1 MLTDILLISKIKSG
15 DIQSFKEVFD
25 TYYAPLLIYSTCIVG
40 DSDEAE
46 EIVEQLFY
54 TIWKNHKELPLLRS
68 LNAYL
73 YGAVRNQSLQY
84 LSHKNVQRTFVEKS
98 KAGDEPDTY
107 DIDPQKQMEINELE
121 SLVNTTIDKLPERR
135 RIIFRLHRFEGV
147 KYDKI
152 ASQLQISVKTVEAEM
167 TKALKTMREQI
178 GTYYHS

>member
-1 MLTDILLISKIKSG
+1 MLTDILLITKIKSG

-40 DSDEAE
+40 DGDEAE

-68 LNAYL
+68 LHAYL

-84 LSHKNVQRTFVEKS
+84 LSHKNVQQTFAKRTKDGNES
-98 KAGDEPDTY
+98 DNHE
-107 DIDPQKQMEINELE
+107 IDPQKQMEINEFE
-121 SLVNTTIDKLPERR
+121 SLVNAIIDELPERR
-135 RIIFRLHRFEGV
+135 RTIFRLHRFEGV
-147 KYDKI
+147 KYDEI

-178 GTYYHS
+178 GIYYHS

>member
-1 MLTDILLISKIKSG
+1 
-15 DIQSFKEVFD
+15 VFD
-25 TYYAPLLIYSTCIVG
+25 TYYAPLSIYSTCIVG

-84 LSHKNVQRTFVEKS
+84 LSHKNIQQTFAKKS
-98 KAGDEPDTY
+98 KAGNELEIHE
-107 DIDPQKQMEINELE
+107 IDPQKQMEINELE
-121 SLVNTTIDKLPERR
+121 SLVNATIDELPERR
-135 RIIFRLHRFEGV
+135 RVIFRMHRFEGV
-147 KYDKI
+147 KYDEI

-167 TKALKTMREQI
+167 TKALKAMREQI
-178 GTYYHS
+178 GNYYHS

>member
-1 MLTDILLISKIKSG
+1 MLTDILLITKIKSG

-68 LNAYL
+68 LHAYL

-84 LSHKNVQRTFVEKS
+84 LSHKNVQQIFAKKTKDGNES
-98 KAGDEPDTY
+98 DTHE
-107 DIDPQKQMEINELE
+107 IDPQKQMELNELE
-121 SLVNTTIDKLPERR
+121 SFVNATIDNLPERR
-135 RIIFRLHRFEGV
+135 RIIFRLHRFEGI
-147 KYDKI
+147 KYDEI

-178 GTYYHS
+178 GIYYHS